1 METKREQYI
10 ICIGN
15 ISDGFDFVGPFE
27 YFEIAF
33 HYAHFAED
41 QLTHKD
47 WFICKVTNPNEFG
60 K

>member
-1 METKREQYI
+1 MDTKREQYI

-33 HYAHFAED
+33 HFAED
-41 QLTHKD
+41 EMLGAD
-47 WFICKVTNPNEFG
+47 WHIFKMVSPSEFG

>member
-33 HYAHFAED
+33 HFAED
-41 QLTHKD
+41 ELPHKD
-47 WFICKVTNPNEFG
+47 WVICKVTSPNHFG
-60 K
+60 E

>member
-33 HYAHFAED
+33 HFAED
-41 QLTHKD
+41 ELPHKD
-47 WFICKVTNPNEFG
+47 WVVCKVTSPNHFG
-60 K
+60 E